1 MEVKKIA
8 DSFQKPG
15 VQILNEI
22 GAWQEDTV
30 EKFDSLPNR
39 EKIDFLLSHTHNSL
53 GRCALLLN
61 EPGEAE
67 SHFFVALEKG
77 RPLGDPSLLV
87 PVLAN
92 YQSSQLNLQPQ
103 TNPSVRPPPEGLK
116 LLADPEDTRAVRKL
130 YARLNSLL
138 TRFVNEKED
147 MVIDDYPVFH
157 QEDPFLSGKLLM
169 GMAYWVSELPIG
181 HPLTAWRCQR
191 VRESVPLLLK
201 LPCKT
206 WGTFFFLRALLHLRD
221 RGLLNTC
228 LSAEDFQS
236 ARDRLHWQDFVDPAS
251 HRLIKKPNNFYQVAF
266 AIALYR
272 FQLGWDSSD
281 PLYIFLER
289 MLTHI
294 EEVSRNS
301 GFADETEGEGR
312 FDRYSVL
319 FVAEICHR
327 LREAGL
333 PLPEKIKPWLRN
345 CAELALYHINADGY
359 GFCYGRSI
367 GAYGETAFLEVLS
380 AAAWAGV
387 LSEEEKAVAFAFTQT
402 ILQRFLR
409 FWWKESTGSVDLWGD
424 GQKTEKY
431 RGKFRI
437 LGENLS
443 LLHQHIYTVL
453 IWQDLG
459 FSYEGA
465 CHIPT
470 PFVDKLPRG
479 RLFSFGSSPQH
490 GDHYATYFW
499 RHQQRQ
505 VIAVPLIN
513 AATYH
518 EQSVYL
524 PIPQSPLFT
533 FPKPQEQVPYLLPKF
548 IFSSGEQAL
557 PTAFFENIRA
567 SFDQQGNGL
576 LEWHTPVLNLLGED
590 LPRGLDSCLTIQT
603 KMHFKPDS
611 ITRTDSIRF
620 KEYPRLRIKEITLS
634 LPKTFVESKA
644 SGRNK
649 VYDVHEAFISRFET
663 QGYFSETLA
672 NFNPCTHEENNNQ
685 ELIIFW
691 TLNFR

>member
-8 DSFQKPG
+8 DSFQNPG
-15 VQILNEI
+15 FRSSMKSELGRKIPLRNSIRFRI
-22 GAWQEDTV
+22 GRKSTFFSRTPTTLW
-30 EKFDSLPNR
+30 
-39 EKIDFLLSHTHNSL
+39 

-116 LLADPEDTRAVRKL
+116 LLSDPEDTRAVRKL

-272 FQLGWDSSD
+272 FQLGWDGSD

-312 FDRYSVL
+312 FDPL
-319 FVAEICHR
+319 
-327 LREAGL
+327 LRS
-333 PLPEKIKPWLRN
+333 LR
-345 CAELALYHINADGY
+345 
-359 GFCYGRSI
+359 R
-367 GAYGETAFLEVLS
+367 
-380 AAAWAGV
+380 
-387 LSEEEKAVAFAFTQT
+387 
-402 ILQRFLR
+402 R
-409 FWWKESTGSVDLWGD
+409 
-424 GQKTEKY
+424 
-431 RGKFRI
+431 
-437 LGENLS
+437 NLS
-443 LLHQHIYTVL
+443 
-453 IWQDLG
+453 
-459 FSYEGA
+459 S
-465 CHIPT
+465 
-470 PFVDKLPRG
+470 
-479 RLFSFGSSPQH
+479 
-490 GDHYATYFW
+490 
-499 RHQQRQ
+499 
-505 VIAVPLIN
+505 
-513 AATYH
+513 
-518 EQSVYL
+518 
-524 PIPQSPLFT
+524 
-533 FPKPQEQVPYLLPKF
+533 
-548 IFSSGEQAL
+548 
-557 PTAFFENIRA
+557 TA
-567 SFDQQGNGL
+567 
-576 LEWHTPVLNLLGED
+576 
-590 LPRGLDSCLTIQT
+590 
-603 KMHFKPDS
+603 
-611 ITRTDSIRF
+611 
-620 KEYPRLRIKEITLS
+620 
-634 LPKTFVESKA
+634 
-644 SGRNK
+644 
-649 VYDVHEAFISRFET
+649 
-663 QGYFSETLA
+663 
-672 NFNPCTHEENNNQ
+672 
-685 ELIIFW
+685 
-691 TLNFR
+691 